1 MISRE
6 DILWV
11 GHTQKPYGIRG
22 EIMVLFQKAEYA
34 DIDAEYYFLEIDGI
48 PVPFF
53 VEEFTFTTDVSA
65 RVKFEDVNDEKT
77 ASRYVNLEVFLP
89 REAVNAVHMPDSDD
103 WESFVGYTIVDQHGN
118 TLGIIREVDS
128 TTLNVL
134 FIVQQ
139 EEREL
144 LIPAAED
151 FIVAIDAEKKILEMF
166 LPEGLTDA

>member
-53 VEEFTFTTDVSA
+53 VEEFTFATDVSA